1 MSLPLATT
9 DGPLT
14 ERADAARN
22 RQRIVCAAER
32 LFAERGACGVSMD
45 DVARAAGVGVGTLYR
60 RFTDRAGLQLA
71 LLGERERIFQDELL
85 HGEPPLGP
93 GAPASA
99 RLHAFGHR
107 YLEFL
112 DGHAELLNDAF
123 SSRPATRFDGPYA
136 LYRTH
141 LLVLLREAAPD
152 VDAEYA
158 TESLF
163 SALLPRLHLHLRDD
177 RDWPLERVTA
187 GWSSLVDA
195 WVGGADVGTSSRSS
209 ASISRGLSQTSP
221 NV

>member
-45 DVARAAGVGVGTLYR
+45 DVAREAGVGVGTLYR

-71 LLGERERIFQDELL
+71 LLGERERLFQDELL

-136 LYRTH
+136 LYLGKLAPTNADFSTDPGSPPSRTPSSM
-141 LLVLLREAAPD
+141 RD
-152 VDAEYA
+152 
-158 TESLF
+158 TF
-163 SALLPRLHLHLRDD
+163 SIPTGPR
-177 RDWPLERVTA
+177 
-187 GWSSLVDA
+187 
-195 WVGGADVGTSSRSS
+195 
-209 ASISRGLSQTSP
+209 
-221 NV
+221 